1 MASPRKVDVFVARA
15 YSRKGV
21 QSGLFFWTVLALVL
35 AGTFVVSKIPLGL
48 YTPTVGFQQSKHRE
62 PPKQIIP
69 PAPSTPAGRGIM
81 RAHSQRIIAIGDLHG
96 DIDRLRST
104 LRAANVLEKGVDAW
118 RKGCTD
124 VVVQL
129 GNVVGYGPDAPEM
142 LQLLSGLKVQAR
154 ASGGRLITLSGNQE
168 LLTLSGVLEYVHP
181 RLLNL
186 SAGHVGL
193 RYLYGPG
200 GRYGR
205 MMAEENLAVVIVSD
219 IVFVHGGLTAAYA
232 RRGVDQ
238 LNAEWYEGA
247 SFMNL
252 TRHPFHNEASPL
264 WDRSVVRAAM
274 AGNCGP
280 LSAGIAALKA
290 KENREINL
298 MVVGHTSMPDGKV
311 GTWCAGKLMT
321 IDVAMSRYVEKGG
334 YEAFVSFLPM
344 LKKVKRKKV
353 FRSTAERVETHYP
366 LGSGVR
372 AGPLTPTEA

>member
-1 MASPRKVDVFVARA
+1 MASPRKVDLFVARA

-21 QSGLFFWTVLALVL
+21 QSGLFFWIVLALVF

-48 YTPTVGFQQSKHRE
+48 YTPTVGFQQGKHRE
-62 PPKQIIP
+62 PPKQSIP
-69 PAPSTPAGRGIM
+69 PTPTTPAGRGII
-81 RAHSQRIIAIGDLHG
+81 RAYNQRIIAIGDLHG

-104 LRAANVLEKGVDAW
+104 LRAANVLEKDADAW
-118 RKGCTD
+118 RKGCND

-129 GNVVGYGPDAPEM
+129 GNVVGYGPDVPEM
-142 LQLLSGLKVQAR
+142 LQLLSELKPQAL
-154 ASGGRLITLSGNQE
+154 ASGGRLITLSGSQE

-186 SAGHVGL
+186 SAGYVGV

-247 SFMNL
+247 ALNL
-252 TRHPFHNEASPL
+252 TRHPFHDEESPL
-264 WDRSVVRAAM
+264 WDHSVVRAAM
-274 AGNCGP
+274 GGNCGP
-280 LSAGIAALKA
+280 LSAGMAALKA
-290 KENREINL
+290 KENRDINL
-298 MVVGHTSMPDGKV
+298 MVVGHTAMQDGKV

-321 IDVAMSRYVEKGG
+321 IDVAMSRYVENGG

-344 LKKVKRKKV
+344 LKKVKRKKLV
-353 FRSTAERVETHYP
+353 RSTAERVQTHYP
-366 LGSGVR
+366 LGPGVR
-372 AGPLTPTEA
+372 ATLLTPTEA